1 MIVFHLLTIFN
12 IVKEQLKL
20 EQEENK
26 LSLRKNKINNILF
39 SKRKIPNYL
48 NETNEEFQREYLIN
62 MDDLNIPKD
71 FKINFNKFC
80 QNVSLILI
88 FIF

>member
-20 EQEENK
+20 EQEEIK

-39 SKRKIPNYL
+39 SKRKIPNHP